1 MGSSSTKLPFP
12 PTDPSTS
19 IPPQAA
25 NLPPDPW
32 LCSSILQK
40 SIRRGDADTA
50 ADAGVT
56 LHRLRGSSI
65 WTRLLVI
72 AFEDIGAASPGAL
85 VNAVT
90 ACTDIVWRKQAGGNT
105 AVVASVARMLADAP
119 KDRSSDYLICTARG
133 HPSLAETRQRLESLP
148 VKARIDMATDATL
161 PVTVRATAAWYAS
174 GIE

>member
-12 PTDPSTS
+12 PSA
-19 IPPQAA
+19 PPQAT

-72 AFEDIGAASPGAL
+72 AFEDIGAASSGAL

-90 ACTDIVWRKQAGGNT
+90 ACTDPAWRKQAGGNT

-119 KDRSSDYLICTARG
+119 KDRSSDYLICTARA
-133 HPSLAETRQRLESLP
+133 HLSLAETRERLESLP
-148 VKARIDMATDATL
+148 VKARIDMAAD
-161 PVTVRATAAWYAS
+161 
-174 GIE
+174 